1 MANVRTI
8 LSFTD
13 YTPTATSA
21 QSQFPVTAL
30 KNYRKPLQPWKAAAY
45 GSTVDVTLDFGSGNT
60 LSGLAADPGIFLNP
74 VNVASVRIQG
84 NSSSSW
90 ATPPWDQ
97 PVTISKDRENGRYKG
112 FWRLADL
119 SASAFTYR
127 FLNIRITAQTSVD
140 VLPYRI
146 GDVIV
151 GQIIE
156 WTINPLYGTQRKR
169 GDVVRSVDL
178 QGGSQ
183 EVSKLGEPIVYLN
196 YPRSLFNATE
206 INEQLDLLDLGLDQP
221 FVIWDPGLGNGS
233 QDAYLVRR
241 IEAMPLTQTFLQFYE
256 GQLALREV
264 T

>member
-8 LSFTD
+8 LTFTD
-13 YTPTATSA
+13 YTPTATSE
-21 QSQFPVTAL
+21 QTQFPATAL
-30 KNYRKPLQPWKAAAY
+30 KNYRKPFQPWKATSY
-45 GSTVDVTLDFGSGNT
+45 GSIVDVTLDFGSGNT

-84 NSSSSW
+84 NSTSSW
-90 ATPPWDQ
+90 TAPPWDQ
-97 PVTISKDRENGRYKG
+97 LVTISKDRHNGRYKG

-119 SASAFTYR
+119 NVAAFAYR
-127 FLNIRITAQTSVD
+127 YLNIRIPAQTSLD

-151 GQIIE
+151 GPVVE
-156 WTINPLYGTQRKR
+156 WSINPSGQPQRKR
-169 GDVVRSVDL
+169 ADVVRSVDL

-183 EVSKLGEPIVYLN
+183 EVSKLGEPAIYLT
-196 YPRSLFNATE
+196 YPRKLYSTTAL
-206 INEQLDLLDLGLDQP
+206 NEQLDLLDLGLDQP
-221 FVIWDPGLGNGS
+221 FVIWDAALGNGS

-241 IEAMPLTQTFLQFYE
+241 SEAMPLSQIYLQYSE
-256 GQLALREV
+256 GQLVLREV